1 MSVINDHIKND
12 FQLLLTLLMSIV
24 GTAFLTVFGLLALYN
39 KQYTLATYLL
49 IPVCLCLVNIVVL
62 KSKYHTYSSYG
73 VSFINACLVF
83 TLIAHGGV
91 EKTGLL
97 WTYCLLTMAV
107 AILPFRI
114 GCIFCFAF
122 VSLTSA
128 IMLVP
133 HNLEFIVPYSFTE
146 ATRYISSSLALCMLT
161 LTFVKIQENT
171 KQKLQNK
178 SITDELT
185 GLYNRSVISDSRK
198 ARLDKD
204 DCSIMLID
212 IDFFKSVNDEFGH
225 YIGDR
230 VLILVS
236 ETIKREVRDQ
246 DLAIRWG
253 GEEFLVILKDCTLD
267 LAVAKAT
274 SISQKV
280 QFDNALT
287 QLLGKQLT
295 LSIGVAI
302 VNQSTPLFE
311 AIKTADKHLYNAKN
325 SGRNKIVDALA

>member
-1 MSVINDHIKND
+1 MRIVYDHIKND

-24 GTAFLTVFGLLALYN
+24 GTLFLTVFGFLALYN
-39 KQYTLATYLL
+39 EQYTLATYLL
-49 IPVCLCLVNIVVL
+49 IPVCLGLINIAVL
-62 KSKYHTYSSYG
+62 RSKYRIYSSYG
-73 VSFINACLVF
+73 ISFINACLVF

-107 AILPFRI
+107 AILPFKI
-114 GCIFCFAF
+114 GCIFCVIF

-128 IMLVP
+128 IMFVP
-133 HNLEFIVPYSFTE
+133 HNLAFIVPYSMTE

-171 KQKLQNK
+171 KQKLQKK

-185 GLYNRSVISDSRK
+185 GLYNRSVINDSRK
-198 ARLDKD
+198 AHLGKGDS
-204 DCSIMLID
+204 SIMLID

-225 YIGDR
+225 YVGDR
-230 VLILVS
+230 VLVLVS
-236 ETIKREVRDQ
+236 EIIKSEVRDQ

-253 GEEFLVILKDCTLD
+253 GEEFLVILKDCNLD
-267 LAVAKAT
+267 VAVEKAT
-274 SISQKV
+274 AISEKV
-280 QFDNALT
+280 QYDTSLT
-287 QLLGKQLT
+287 QLLGKALT

-302 VNQSTPLFE
+302 VNQSSPLFE
-311 AIKTADKHLYNAKN
+311 AIKTADQHLYNAKN